1 MSRPILPRWDSHY
14 PDPLR
19 LRREVDSMADSFV
32 EALLDAIPHEEI
44 QGIYLKGS
52 GHKEWDSPVDYV
64 PEMSDVDVHVQF
76 YSDESWPKRIG
87 AFAQAMN
94 IQRAVETAYLSK
106 IRESLHLPRP
116 QLMVV
121 NKLMKDIEFIHSP
134 RSTVKTLYGEEYP
147 MADYSDPDHVKR
159 VERQRLLADGAYMDG
174 LALHVIDRPG
184 RYMRETLRNL
194 VWRVSPS
201 GPRALH
207 LLGTD
212 TELAWSVNRTRV
224 VSMLTELGQL
234 DLAASY
240 LEFYRSGWEYFLSG
254 YEDSDAGR
262 STVSA
267 AVETL
272 TIAREIAER
281 WLA

>member
-1 MSRPILPRWDSHY
+1 MIQTHRDFRAGGEY
-14 PDPLR
+14 PARGRDVVSVEDKGAAAPAKAA
-19 LRREVDSMADSFV
+19 ADGC
-32 EALLDAIPHEEI
+32 EQA
-44 QGIYLKGS
+44 
-52 GHKEWDSPVDYV
+52 
-64 PEMSDVDVHVQF
+64 
-76 YSDESWPKRIG
+76 DEGYR
-87 AFAQAMN
+87 
-94 IQRAVETAYLSK
+94 V
-106 IRESLHLPRP
+106 
-116 QLMVV
+116 
-121 NKLMKDIEFIHSP
+121 HSP
-134 RSTVKTLYGEEYP
+134 RSTVRTLYGEEYP
-147 MADYSDPDHVKR
+147 IADYSDPDHVKR
-159 VERQRLLADGAYMDG
+159 VERQSLLADGAYMDG

-184 RYMRETLRNL
+184 RYIRETLRNL

-240 LEFYRSGWEYFLSG
+240 LEFYSSGWEYFLSG

-272 TIAREIAER
+272 TIAREIAEH
-281 WLA
+281 WPA

>member
-1 MSRPILPRWDSHY
+1 M
-14 PDPLR
+14 
-19 LRREVDSMADSFV
+19 
-32 EALLDAIPHEEI
+32 
-44 QGIYLKGS
+44 
-52 GHKEWDSPVDYV
+52 
-64 PEMSDVDVHVQF
+64 
-76 YSDESWPKRIG
+76 
-87 AFAQAMN
+87 
-94 IQRAVETAYLSK
+94 
-106 IRESLHLPRP
+106 
-116 QLMVV
+116 
-121 NKLMKDIEFIHSP
+121 
-134 RSTVKTLYGEEYP
+134 
-147 MADYSDPDHVKR
+147 
-159 VERQRLLADGAYMDG
+159 ERQSLLADGAYMDG
-174 LALHVIDRPG
+174 LPLHVIDRPG
-184 RYMRETLRNL
+184 RYIRETLRNL

-240 LEFYRSGWEYFLSG
+240 LEFYSSGWEYFLSN